1 MCIGVEDKGVEDE
14 GMGVGV
20 KAKGEGEGDGTAGAV
35 RGGEGTVG
43 SHIPKKIA
51 CMGKGV
57 GEGRARGKLTNKWKS
72 RGDGNT
78 RTMGWETN

>member
-1 MCIGVEDKGVEDE
+1 
-14 GMGVGV
+14 MGVDIG
-20 KAKGEGEGDGTAGAV
+20 AKGKGKGRLSAIGWQAH
-35 RGGEGTVG
+35 TV
-43 SHIPKKIA
+43 PKKIA